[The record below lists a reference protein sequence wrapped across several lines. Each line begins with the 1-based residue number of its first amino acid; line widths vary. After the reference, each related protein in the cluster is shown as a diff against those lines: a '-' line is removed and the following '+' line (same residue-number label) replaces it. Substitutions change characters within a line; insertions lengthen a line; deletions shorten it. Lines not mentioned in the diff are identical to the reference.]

1 MVEEDTDWHPQKML
15 FLTVWVLKAS
25 SVVDFL
31 WWMFTLDMDIIV
43 LYVFQEDMNIFL
55 TQISNFSII
64 LLQVPDQSA
73 KPLSM
78 AHKQE

>member
-1 MVEEDTDWHPQKML
+1 MVEEDTDWNPQKML
-15 FLTVWVLKAS
+15 FLTIGVLKAS

-31 WWMFTLDMDIIV
+31 CRMFMWDMDTIV
-43 LYVFQEDMNIFL
+43 PYVFQEDRNIFL

-64 LLQVPDQSA
+64 FLQVPDQSA

-78 AHKQE
+78 AHE